1 MASDNISKSASETL
15 NSLTT
20 GLNGASAD
28 LPYETIKA
36 AVTTSTPV
44 QTVTSAVAATEN
56 SVTKAGGVIAG
67 MKPTSSNPYKAK
79 ITEERPKNWNSAEGV
94 WSNANMNDFVVPYDN
109 VLLQYDN
116 FTYHFSLFALSTP
129 EYHLFWNNPDTEVS
143 RHVIAESG
151 VTGRFSIDS
160 VQITSA
166 APASPGLTS
175 NFSFNNCT
183 MSLSENSGMSLFND
197 LVVLANDLG
206 YNKFMDLPLI
216 MEMDFIGFNQQTGK
230 PTRIPGL
237 KRQWAVRINTIKAR
251 ASESGGTMFYDIQM
265 TRARAGLVDNKD
277 WLLKEPY
284 TCTSATFGDFVQQ
297 IQDKLNKM
305 ANKQYGYLQHKYDEF
320 ANGLYYEIH
329 VPDELAGMT
338 INYDMK
344 QSKEVGNTV
353 NGSDGAKDFSWGADV
368 PISRAFDDVLD
379 CCIPIQSSTDR
390 RRQFVNIIPVQK
402 FVGYDPIRA
411 NLAYKNHYYI
421 VKYNIGDV
429 VSEEDLKHEKFNFE
443 YFFENAEKYAVPGNN
458 EPKLNIK
465 RYDYQFTGLNQ
476 EILNLELKFDQG
488 FNVAVTRN
496 PDTQRDIEN
505 REGTHAAEYI
515 QLGDTQY
522 DTSIRT
528 NVQDMWSKAQDLKDE
543 QASGRILTQTEQQF
557 IRDAD
562 EVARMKVG
570 QEDEQTNSTLSMTS
584 SGPSY
589 IEDYR
594 TEYDMTY
601 AGTEG
606 IGGKNGT
613 IDAVPTEPQNIK
625 TAKSGSMNDNSS
637 SYEMDRRLMRDNYYN
652 RTFLGKLDMK
662 VMGDPFWLGWSDI
675 SYMNYLQKAVAGED
689 MDVDTTDIHVAN
701 WINSEA
707 YLLLNIKPVV
717 SISDTTG
724 ILDYD
729 TPTIFS
735 QTIYRVNRVV
745 SDFGPNGSFTQQLTG
760 GIVMRSLR
768 RRDQLTDDDEGT
780 ASRG

>member
-1 MASDNISKSASETL
+1 MANTISNAASNTLNDLTSGLGAQANELTYKAAQAAESTKQETVVNISDVNKAKEVGEGVVPGMNPNSA
-15 NSLTT
+15 
-20 GLNGASAD
+20 
-28 LPYETIKA
+28 
-36 AVTTSTPV
+36 
-44 QTVTSAVAATEN
+44 
-56 SVTKAGGVIAG
+56 
-67 MKPTSSNPYKAK
+67 NPYKAK
-79 ITEERPKNWNSAEGV
+79 VTGERPKNWNSAEGV
-94 WSNANMNDFVVPYDN
+94 YSDANLNDFVVPYDN
-109 VLLQYDN
+109 VLLKYDN
-116 FTYHFSLFALSTP
+116 YTYHFTLFALSSP
-129 EYHLFWNNPDTEVS
+129 EYKLFWDNPDTEVT
-143 RHVIAESG
+143 RNVIAESG

-160 VQITSA
+160 VQITTA
-166 APASPGLTS
+166 GPASPGLTS
-175 NFSFNNCT
+175 NFSFNNCV
-183 MSLSENSGMSLFND
+183 MSISENNGMSLFND
-197 LVVLANDLG
+197 LVVLANNLG

-216 MEMDFIGFNQQTGK
+216 MEMDFIGFHPITGK
-230 PTRIPGL
+230 PERIPGL
-237 KRQWAVRINTIKAR
+237 NRKWAVRINTIKAR
-251 ASESGGTMFYDIQM
+251 ASDSGGTMMYDLQM

-277 WLLKEPY
+277 WMLKEPY

-297 IQDKLNKM
+297 IQDKLNQM
-305 ANKQYGYLQHKYDEF
+305 AQKQYGYLQYRYDEF

-329 VPDELAGMT
+329 VPDELAGMS

-353 NGSDGAKDFSWGADV
+353 NGSDGAKNFSWGADV
-368 PISRAFDDVLD
+368 PVSRAFDDVLD

-402 FVGYDPIRA
+402 YVGYDPIRA
-411 NLAYKNHYYI
+411 NLAYKNHFYI

-429 VSEEDLKHEKFNFE
+429 VSEEDLKHDKFNFE
-443 YFFENAEKYAVPGNN
+443 YFFENAEKYAEPGNN

-465 RYDYQFTGLNQ
+465 RYDYQFTGLNT
-476 EILNLELKFDQG
+476 EILQLELKFDQG

-505 REGTHAAEYI
+505 RTGTHAAEYI
-515 QLGDTQY
+515 QLGDTVY

-528 NVQDMWSKAQDLKDE
+528 NVQDMWSKSQDLKDE
-543 QASGRILTQTEQQF
+543 QSKGRVLTEEEERF
-557 IRDAD
+557 IRDSEA
-562 EVARMKVG
+562 VASQQMKVG
-570 QEDEQTNSTLSMTS
+570 QEDEQNELFGYQS
-584 SGPSY
+584 SGPQY

-594 TEYDMTY
+594 NEYDMTY

-613 IDAVPTEPQNIK
+613 IDAVPVEPENIK
-625 TAKSGSMNDNSS
+625 TATSGSANDNSG

-652 RTFLGKLDMK
+652 RTFLSKLDMK
-662 VMGDPFWLGWSDI
+662 VIGDPFWLGWSDI
-675 SYMNYLQKAVAGED
+675 SYMNYLKKAVAGED
-689 MDVDTTDIHVAN
+689 MEIDTTDIHFAN

-717 SISDTTG
+717 SISDKTG

-735 QTIYRVNRVV
+735 QTIYRVNKVV

-760 GIVMRSLR
+760 GLVIRSLR

-780 ASRG
+780 ASNG

>member
-1 MASDNISKSASETL
+1 M
-15 NSLTT
+15 
-20 GLNGASAD
+20 AD
-28 LPYETIKA
+28 LNYTD
-36 AVTTSTPV
+36 VGSTQTTSIPV
-44 QTVTSAVAATEN
+44 TVTNQPAETTADANGKIS
-56 SVTKAGGVIAG
+56 G
-67 MKPTSSNPYKAK
+67 MNPNSSNPYKAK
-79 ITEERPKNWNSAEGV
+79 ITAERPKNWNSAEGV
-94 WSNANMNDFVVPYDN
+94 YSDVNLNDFVVPYDN
-109 VLLQYDN
+109 VLLKYDN
-116 FTYHFSLFALSTP
+116 YTYHFTLFALSSAQ
-129 EYHLFWNNPDTEVS
+129 YHLFWDNPDTEVA
-143 RHVIAESG
+143 RHIIAESG

-175 NFSFNNCT
+175 NFSFNNCV
-183 MSLSENSGMSLFND
+183 MAISENNGMSLFND

-216 MEMDFIGFNQQTGK
+216 MEMDFIGFHPVTGK
-230 PTRIPGL
+230 PNRIPGL

-251 ASESGGTMFYDIQM
+251 ATESGGTITYDLQM

-277 WLLKEPY
+277 WMLKEPY
-284 TCTSATFGDFVQQ
+284 TCTSTTFGDFVDQ

-305 ANKQYGYLQHKYDEF
+305 ADKQYGYLQHKYSEF
-320 ANGLYYEIH
+320 ANGMYYEIH
-329 VPDELAGMT
+329 VPDELRGMS

-390 RRQFVNIIPVQK
+390 RRQFVNIIPIQK
-402 FVGYDPIRA
+402 YVGYDPIRA
-411 NLAYKNHYYI
+411 TLAYKNHYYI
-421 VKYNIGDV
+421 IKYNIGDV

-443 YFFENAEKYAVPGNN
+443 YFFENAEKYEVEGNE

-515 QLGDTQY
+515 QLGDTTY

-528 NVQDMWSKAQDLKDE
+528 NVQDMWSKSKDLQDE
-543 QASGRILTQTEQQF
+543 QANGRVLTDEEQRF
-557 IRDAD
+557 IRDAQ
-562 EVARMKVG
+562 AAAQMKVG
-570 QEDEQTNSTLSMTS
+570 QEDEQQDTLTYQVSD
-584 SGPSY
+584 PSY

-594 TEYDMTY
+594 NEYDMTY

-613 IDAVPTEPQNIK
+613 VDAIPTEPQNIK
-625 TAKSGSMNDNSS
+625 TAKSGSVNDNSS

-652 RTFLGKLDMK
+652 RSFLSKLDMK
-662 VMGDPFWLGWSDI
+662 VVGDPFWLGWSDI

-689 MDVDTTDIHVAN
+689 MDVDITDIHVAN

-717 SISDTTG
+717 AISDTTG

-735 QTIYRVNRVV
+735 QTIYRVNKVV
-745 SDFGPNGSFTQQLTG
+745 SDFGPNGSFTQQLSG

-768 RRDQLTDDDEGT
+768 RRDQLTDDDEGEG
-780 ASRG
+780 SRG

>member
-1 MASDNISKSASETL
+1 MANNVSNLFDE
-15 NSLTT
+15 LTT
-20 GLNGASAD
+20 S
-28 LPYETIKA
+28 LPYESIGKTEE
-36 AVTTSTPV
+36 TTVPVSEANRPREITPADADGKV
-44 QTVTSAVAATEN
+44 P
-56 SVTKAGGVIAG
+56 G
-67 MKPTSSNPYKAK
+67 MNPNSSNPYKAK

-94 WSNANMNDFVVPYDN
+94 YSDANMNDFVVPYDN
-109 VLLQYDN
+109 VLLKYDN
-116 FTYHFSLFALSTP
+116 FTYHFTLFALSSP
-129 EYHLFWNNPDTEVS
+129 EYHLFWDNPDTEVA
-143 RHVIAESG
+143 RHIIAESG

-175 NFSFNNCT
+175 NFSFNNCV
-183 MSLSENSGMSLFND
+183 MSISENNGMSLFND

-216 MEMDFIGFNQQTGK
+216 MEMDFIGFHPVTGK
-230 PTRIPGL
+230 PNRIPGL

-251 ASESGGTMFYDIQM
+251 ATESGGTMVYDMQM

-277 WLLKEPY
+277 WMLKEPY
-284 TCTSATFGDFVQQ
+284 TCTSSTFGDFVQQ
-297 IQDKLNKM
+297 IQDKLNHM
-305 ANKQYGYLQHKYDEF
+305 ANKQYGYLQHRYDEF

-329 VPDELAGMT
+329 VPDELAGMS

-353 NGSDGAKDFSWGADV
+353 NGSDGAKDFSWSADV

-379 CCIPIQSSTDR
+379 CCIPVQSSTDR
-390 RRQFVNIIPVQK
+390 RRQFVNIIPIQK
-402 FVGYDPIRA
+402 YVGYDPIRA

-443 YFFENAEKYAVPGNN
+443 YFFENAEKYAEPGNN

-528 NVQDMWSKAQDLKDE
+528 NVQDMWAKSQDLKDE
-543 QASGRILTQTEQQF
+543 QASGRVLTDEEQRF

-562 EVARMKVG
+562 AAAQMKVG
-570 QEDEQTNSTLSMTS
+570 QQDEQENQMFGYQS

-594 TEYDMTY
+594 NEYDMTY

-613 IDAVPTEPQNIK
+613 IDAIPTEPENIK
-625 TAKSGSMNDNSS
+625 TAKSGSVNDNSS

-652 RTFLGKLDMK
+652 RSFLSKLDMK
-662 VMGDPFWLGWSDI
+662 VVGDPFWLGWSDI
-675 SYMNYLQKAVAGED
+675 SYMNYLKKAVAGED
-689 MDVDTTDIHVAN
+689 MEIDTTDIHVAN

-717 SISDTTG
+717 AISDTTG

-735 QTIYRVNRVV
+735 QTIYRVNKVV
-745 SDFGPNGSFTQQLTG
+745 SDFGPNGAFTQQLTG

-768 RRDQLTDDDEGT
+768 RRDQLTDDDEGEG
-780 ASRG
+780 SRG